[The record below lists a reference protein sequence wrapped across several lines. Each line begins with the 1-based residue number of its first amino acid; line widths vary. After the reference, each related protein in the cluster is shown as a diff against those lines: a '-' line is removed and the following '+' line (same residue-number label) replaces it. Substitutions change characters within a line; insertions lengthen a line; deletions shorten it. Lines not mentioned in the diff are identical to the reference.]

1 MWSFGYIVGRL
12 YSVVLSVFS
21 PTYRSNKGEEGRK
34 ESDDRV
40 VEKKESKV
48 PELKKPT
55 QIKFLYLVVGIPLI
69 VIVYSL
75 FDSDSKWKYYG
86 TDDSED
92 SFYVDINKVR
102 KHSGYVYFWGLI
114 DYKKP
119 EESTGNLSQK
129 MFYEVNCKLFK
140 WRVLV
145 QKYYRTRMGKG
156 TSHKLYEEET
166 NWFYA
171 APGDEMEP
179 LISSVCN
186 R

>member
-1 MWSFGYIVGRL
+1 M
-12 YSVVLSVFS
+12 
-21 PTYRSNKGEEGRK
+21 EGRK

-40 VEKKESKV
+40 ADKKKSKV
-48 PELKKPT
+48 SEPKKPT

-75 FDSDSKWKYYG
+75 FDSDSKWQYYA
-86 TDDSED
+86 TDDESR
-92 SFYVDINKVR
+92 FYVDINKVR
-102 KHSGYVYFWGLI
+102 KHGGHVYFWGLV

-119 EESTGNLSQK
+119 EDGTGVLSQK

-145 QKYYRTRMGKG
+145 QKYYRTQMGEG
-156 TSHKLYEEET
+156 TSHNSYEEST